1 MGRNLRDSN
10 HSTSDIEQIQRSLLA
25 WEPIIS
31 DFWNFPKIQDFLEIN
46 INRKILRISDRA
58 FDIPVLIELTDELE
72 TTLEFPP
79 NCSEG
84 HEKIILD
91 RLRLDEN
98 RPFILIDHCANLY
111 EYDKNSGFAGFCL
124 LAANGKN
131 YLKTLRLYGNAKFTS
146 NAIRELLELQPNF

>member
-1 MGRNLRDSN
+1 MN
-10 HSTSDIEQIQRSLLA
+10 LLA
-25 WEPIIS
+25 WEPLIA
-31 DFWNFPKIQDFLEIN
+31 DFWNFPKIRNFVEID
-46 INRKILRISDRA
+46 ITEKTLRIDDRT

-124 LAANGKN
+124 LAANCKN